1 MLRLQGN
8 CVNLIHSKHRYSATN
23 MLSHKMFK
31 YVKSHKWLKGLSPRK
46 AQPCREAESFKQ
58 VIKIGR
64 DVCDKKL
71 HKLQKDN

>member
-1 MLRLQGN
+1 MVKSYMLRLQGN
-8 CVNLIHSKHRYSATN
+8 CMNLIHSKHRYSATV
-23 MLSHKMFK
+23 LFK

-46 AQPCREAESFKQ
+46 AQPCREAESFEQ

-71 HKLQKDN
+71 HRLRKDN